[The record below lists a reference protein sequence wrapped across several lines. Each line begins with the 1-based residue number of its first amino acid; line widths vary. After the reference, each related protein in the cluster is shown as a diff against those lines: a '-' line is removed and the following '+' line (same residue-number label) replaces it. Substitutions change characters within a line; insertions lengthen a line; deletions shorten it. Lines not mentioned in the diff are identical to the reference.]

1 MGHTYWPTSISID
14 PNSGHVSYKMDHRI
28 QLSYARMIPS
38 MKARAR
44 SNMRGRMNELE
55 HGCTHDQLYHI
66 SMILVPYWYQFGINL
81 VSIWYQLGINLVST
95 WYQLG
100 IILYHLWEICVFWRP
115 DIIWSKVLR
124 RICIWKIFHMNK
136 CWIWDENKRTNTWMY
151 TCISACVQL

>member
-100 IILYHLWEICVFWRP
+100 INLVSYYTIYERYVYFEGQISYGVKYCVGFAYERFF
-115 DIIWSKVLR
+115 IWISVGFGTRTKGQ
-124 RICIWKIFHMNK
+124 IHECIH
-136 CWIWDENKRTNTWMY
+136 
-151 TCISACVQL
+151 A

>member
-1 MGHTYWPTSISID
+1 
-14 PNSGHVSYKMDHRI
+14 
-28 QLSYARMIPS
+28 

-66 SMILVPYWYQFGINL
+66 SMILVLIWYRIGTVLVPYWYQFGINL

-100 IILYHLWEICVFWRP
+100 INLVSTWYHIIPFMRDMCILKARYHME
-115 DIIWSKVLR
+115 
-124 RICIWKIFHMNK
+124 
-136 CWIWDENKRTNTWMY
+136 
-151 TCISACVQL
+151 